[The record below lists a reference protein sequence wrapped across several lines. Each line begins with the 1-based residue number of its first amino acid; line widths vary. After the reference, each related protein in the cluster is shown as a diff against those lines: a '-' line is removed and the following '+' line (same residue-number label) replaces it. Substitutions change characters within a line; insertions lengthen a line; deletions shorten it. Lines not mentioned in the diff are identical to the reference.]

1 MLFLAAWD
9 LANLWRV
16 ELVDRL
22 GNVLESRVVYRHRLS
37 AAVNLWN
44 VAINPFGDVTALSN
58 VFWLNAVEVFADAIA
73 DSVRVAVLIYRAI
86 PIIRETLAC
95 AATNARV

>member
-1 MLFLAAWD
+1 MFCFAAWD

-22 GNVLESRVVYRHRLS
+22 GNLLESRVVYRHRLS

-58 VFWLNAVEVFADAIA
+58 VFWLDAVEVFADAIA
-73 DSVRVAVLIYRAI
+73 DSVRVPVLIYRAI
-86 PIIRETLAC
+86 PIIGETLGR
-95 AATNARV
+95 AATNAGV